1 MKKIIKLSYFLFVSL
16 AIVSCSKDD
25 DKEQEIFTN
34 TIEYDGVSFN
44 VEQTNIFDYG
54 TFEGYYNYEFELE
67 GTSSDETSLYIYMG
81 LFSKGTESF
90 RTGTFQFYDSDDIEA
105 APDFVF
111 PYGEIKVGND
121 EYMEAVGGTVVVTK
135 NGDIYTISAQITLEN
150 DEVVTVS
157 YSGTFTVTID
167 N

>member
-25 DKEQEIFTN
+25 DDKEIFTN
-34 TIEYDGVSFN
+34 TVEYDGISFN
-44 VEQTNIFDYG
+44 VEQADIFDYG
-54 TFEGYYNYEFELE
+54 TYQGYYNYEFELE
-67 GTSSDETSLYIYMG
+67 GTSSDEIPFYIYMD
-81 LFSKGTESF
+81 LYSKGTESF
-90 RTGTFQFYDSDDIEA
+90 RTGTFEFYNSEDIEG

-111 PYGEIKVGND
+111 AYAELRVDNGDYI
-121 EYMEAVGGTVVVTK
+121 EAVGGTITVTK

-157 YSGTFTVTID
+157 YSGEPTITID